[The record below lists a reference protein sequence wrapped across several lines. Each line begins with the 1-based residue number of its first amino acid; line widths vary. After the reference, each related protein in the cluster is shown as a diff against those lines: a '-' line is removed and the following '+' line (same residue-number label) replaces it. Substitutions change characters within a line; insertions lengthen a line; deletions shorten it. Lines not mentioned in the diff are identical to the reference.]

1 MSALCFSGFKYLPR
15 KKGIGLFYKKLVEDL
30 RRLKNSNFI
39 IANKFYR
46 SCQLYK
52 MEQLF
57 QYFKKFNPLSKEAEE
72 AIGEICSVITIK
84 KNKDLQS
91 IGHTC
96 KTIYFIKR
104 GVARIYYLHD
114 GIDITENFF
123 FENNIIARVESL
135 LTGKPSRKAIQIL
148 EDADIVSINANALFE
163 LYNRFHEIERLFRK
177 IFEAAYVDTVNRIEG
192 MQFHAAEE
200 RYKALLHEAPDVL
213 KRVPLKYV
221 ASYLG
226 ITQVS
231 LSRIRGHR

>member
-1 MSALCFSGFKYLPR
+1 
-15 KKGIGLFYKKLVEDL
+15 
-30 RRLKNSNFI
+30 
-39 IANKFYR
+39 
-46 SCQLYK
+46 

-72 AIGEICSVITIK
+72 AIGEICSVIAIK

-96 KTIYFIKR
+96 KTIYFIKK

-213 KRVPLKYV
+213 KRVPLKYI